1 MDLYISS
8 SLCRWI
14 LPDGQTTDGADLQ
27 LHLHHTEPEHWGP
40 PRMCPQPSALSLYTH
55 DCTSKHSFKTTIK
68 FADDSTIIGFIT
80 DGDELFYREEV
91 RDLSSWC
98 TANNLLLN
106 VS

>member
-1 MDLYISS
+1 MDRPQMEQICNSTS
-8 SLCRWI
+8 
-14 LPDGQTTDGADLQ
+14 TTLNLSTGV
-27 LHLHHTEPEHWGP
+27 
-40 PRMCPQPSALSLYTH
+40 PQGCVLSPLLISLYTH